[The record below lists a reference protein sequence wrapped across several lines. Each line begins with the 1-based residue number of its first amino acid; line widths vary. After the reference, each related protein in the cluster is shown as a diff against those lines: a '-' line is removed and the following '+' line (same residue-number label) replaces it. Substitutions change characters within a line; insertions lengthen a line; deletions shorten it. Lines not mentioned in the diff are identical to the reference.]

1 MLAAALCTGA
11 AAGTTAAETERRVL
25 QQACSGAAASAVA
38 TAAREATEAARNQAA
53 QDAAGAA
60 LVTSG
65 RQELNAD
72 AVVECQLF
80 VGLSLTDEGTEG
92 GAMKVSGADV
102 DVVGCAF
109 IRNKAVH
116 EYRQTSDGMRM
127 SGGYGG
133 AIFVHQESAL
143 RVFESAFVGNEAD
156 RGGGAIYIAGG
167 FEYGDHAKALDV
179 LSSWF
184 VTNAMTASG
193 DGGHAIYAR
202 DPVRMYVY
210 DTEWE
215 PFVDGTVSVNRLG
228 DCEVYPCDLGFGCTY
243 QEYSLSCEPC
253 PAGTVSS
260 DGITCLPCPA
270 GKGPTENR
278 TFCELCEGATYSI
291 TGICQDCDAK
301 RVVSN
306 DRTRCEACAPG
317 QQASTDFTRC
327 VCDSTTYN
335 STKFQ
340 ISCHETNALAPIPI
354 EHGEVCSL
362 CGPCVDCT
370 TDTPTVSERYVRI
383 NLPPQRDEAGERVAY
398 DLFRCDSVSGC
409 FGVTSAAHASSDS
422 FESGCLPNYE
432 GYFCKSCGDKFE
444 MARLHDG
451 SFGCTECAPSNFVAM
466 GILAL
471 VAAFS
476 VAIVWGNRAKL
487 TASLLNT
494 HGGAEELHQKVTM
507 VQACTRSVWQP
518 VRILITYGQVTSQ
531 IGSVLNAQFPEMFTD
546 LLEMLKNAVSIVD
559 IFAGAECVGL
569 DGFHLS
575 WLMHVLVVPGAM
587 LVCAFAVY
595 AVQRSSRAS
604 AKANLVGNAFFVVF
618 FAYPRI
624 CTAAFSTFICR
635 VVRLEPKV
643 SVLDAD
649 DRVLCQDSVHTAFQV
664 LSGLVIFV
672 VALGV
677 PVGAILLLRRER
689 QRQQRENPVEE
700 SLKLRVAGVFR
711 ITPEEAEEAVK
722 DIRLGSKYSFLVGT
736 FKGRYYMWESVD
748 MVRKLLL
755 VGLLVWFDRGSV
767 AQVTIALVISF
778 AFLAAH
784 MYFWPYKAHLDNMF
798 RMATEFQVFMS
809 IATALVLRT
818 DLDSPFAAELARSP
832 DSPVVLERFSSDMA
846 TRRNFIDALLLVSFL
861 FLVLGGL
868 GMTVL
873 AKFRVVLL
881 ALNTTH
887 GEKIDLQDKA
897 TLMRAAYNRL
907 SLGLATETE
916 NKELREYM
924 DELNVDDHVRAGKRL
939 WRTKKMVSHFSGAE
953 MRAAME
959 ELSATLPKSDCLGWH
974 FTDLDACQLIL
985 NHSKGIRASSVG
997 QLGGGIS
1004 VCLASLTDLG
1014 WDKHGGTPF
1023 AKKVGEELWGS
1034 KWHEV
1039 MPDPKPPDAHQDW
1052 GKYFNKLECVF
1063 VLRIPSEENRDASRI
1078 VPGRPNVYIIPRS
1091 NCEPGY
1097 GKDQASYY
1105 SNLNIVQCLVLKTPA
1120 GPQTIEELAARED
1133 AVRVQCSSARDS
1145 NGGMIDVALEEVA
1158 ISSAIDDELLPNPAT
1173 PWMPSVVKTT
1183 AMIGKPPKP
1192 SSKAETLLQQHKKIE
1207 AENLD
1212 KQLWPEDVGRFKP
1225 AEMAAALLA
1234 VEQTLLQPY
1243 TLGFFYTSAH
1253 NAARM
1258 CKDGKGIRTKESGIE
1273 ISLRSPIDLGW
1284 EKYGGGQFNETAG
1297 SWLWG
1302 SGWRT
1307 DHGDQIE
1314 AVLVLGVPTQ
1324 QIGQQDITA
1333 GKVKIAEQWLAF
1345 ADAHK
1350 DPSEQAGPLAN
1361 SDDASDE
1368 PHHYWYSNA
1377 HIHKSYVLQAS
1388 TYSGGEGGSKKDVA
1402 PVMSKRRPPSLE
1414 ALQAV
1419 YHTHSN
1425 GTPSQVGPR
1434 ATETK
1439 NPVAFESS
1447 DVESPSDASLRR
1459 PPPALPPAAA
1469 PRPAPRPGSNVDAP
1483 QKRALAPRPLPAI
1496 T

>member
-60 LVTSG
+60 LVMSG

-1350 DPSEQAGPLAN
+1350 DPS
-1361 SDDASDE
+1361 
-1368 PHHYWYSNA
+1368 
-1377 HIHKSYVLQAS
+1377 
-1388 TYSGGEGGSKKDVA
+1388 
-1402 PVMSKRRPPSLE
+1402 
-1414 ALQAV
+1414 
-1419 YHTHSN
+1419 
-1425 GTPSQVGPR
+1425 
-1434 ATETK
+1434 
-1439 NPVAFESS
+1439 
-1447 DVESPSDASLRR
+1447 
-1459 PPPALPPAAA
+1459 
-1469 PRPAPRPGSNVDAP
+1469 
-1483 QKRALAPRPLPAI
+1483 
-1496 T
+1496 